1 MESNAYTLIQ
11 KTVTLSWIFSP
22 ILLEVC
28 YDHQISVPFYI
39 ALIPAVLLFI
49 IMLLTYYLPGG
60 NLAGKVSLADSMEHE
75 AKLGLMNHDNEYET
89 EFLGANSVGG
99 NTKADKR
106 VPPRMMKRSSVEDND
121 HSPSNMFYSS
131 PIQLNSQSNYAL
143 GEDNMEI

>member
-1 MESNAYTLIQ
+1 
-11 KTVTLSWIFSP
+11 
-22 ILLEVC
+22 
-28 YDHQISVPFYI
+28 
-39 ALIPAVLLFI
+39 
-49 IMLLTYYLPGG
+49 
-60 NLAGKVSLADSMEHE
+60 MEHE